1 MNQLISIIGGGGF
14 IGRYVVQ
21 QLAETGVRLRI
32 GGRDPEQM
40 AYLKPLGALG
50 QIQLVQADL
59 RAPASVAAL
68 LEGADAAVNLV
79 GILRGDFEA
88 LQKEGAAHFA
98 HAATQAGVKALVHV
112 SAIGADSESP
122 SAYGRSKG
130 EGEEAVRAAFPQAT
144 ILRPSIVFGPED
156 QFTNRF
162 ANLGRAVPL
171 AMPVVA
177 PRTQF
182 QPVYV
187 KDVAQAI
194 VRALSDP
201 AHHGGKTY
209 ALGGPRVYN
218 FHELIATILHQ
229 AQTARTLVDVPDFI
243 ACTMAT
249 LGGWLPFAP
258 ITRDQWLML
267 QADNIV
273 GTQEDGLAAMGISA
287 TALEAVAATWL
298 TRFRPQ
304 GRFTKRTA

>member
-32 GGRDPEQM
+32 GGRDPEHM

-50 QIQLVQADL
+50 QIQLVPCDI
-59 RAPASVAAL
+59 RSPASVAAL
-68 LEGADAAVNLV
+68 LDGADAAVNLV
-79 GILRGDFEA
+79 GVLRGDFDA
-88 LQKEGAAHFA
+88 LQKQGAELFA
-98 HAATQAGVKALVHV
+98 QCAARAGVHSLVHV
-112 SAIGADSESP
+112 SAIGADSESD

-144 ILRPSIVFGPED
+144 IVRPSIVFGPED

-177 PRTQF
+177 PRTKF

-194 VRALSDP
+194 VTALTHP
-201 AHHGGKTY
+201 AQHAGKTY
-209 ALGGPRVYN
+209 ALGGPRVYD
-218 FHELIATILHQ
+218 FHQLIATILHE
-229 AQTARTLVDVPDFI
+229 AQTERTLVDVPDFI
-243 ACTMAT
+243 SCTMAT

-267 QADNIV
+267 QQDNVI

-287 TALEAVAATWL
+287 TPLEAVASTWL

>member
-1 MNQLISIIGGGGF
+1 MNRLISIIGGGGF

-59 RAPASVAAL
+59 AAPASLAAL
-68 LEGADAAVNLV
+68 LEGADAALNLV
-79 GILRGDFEA
+79 GVLRGDFEA
-88 LQKEGAAHFA
+88 VQAQGAARFA
-98 HAATQAGVKALVHV
+98 QLAAQAGVKNLVHV

-122 SAYGRSKG
+122 SNYGRTKG
-130 EGEEAVRAAFPQAT
+130 EGEEAVRAAFPAAI

-162 ANLGRAVPL
+162 ANLGRALPL

-177 PRTQF
+177 PHTKF

-194 VRALSDP
+194 VTALTQP
-201 AHHGGKTY
+201 QAHGGKIY
-209 ALGGPRVYN
+209 ALGGPRIYD
-218 FHELIATILHQ
+218 FHQLIATILHE
-229 AQTARTLVDVPDFI
+229 AQTPRTLVDVPDFI
-243 ACTMAT
+243 SCTMAT

-267 QADNIV
+267 QQDNVV
-273 GTQEDGLAAMGISA
+273 GAQENGLDAMGISA
-287 TALEAVAATWL
+287 TPLEAVASTWL